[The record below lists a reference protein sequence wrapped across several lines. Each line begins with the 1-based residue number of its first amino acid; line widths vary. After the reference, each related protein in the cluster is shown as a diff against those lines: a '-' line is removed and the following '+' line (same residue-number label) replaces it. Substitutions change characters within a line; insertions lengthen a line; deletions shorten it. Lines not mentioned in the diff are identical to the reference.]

1 MTTIRST
8 AASIKPPARIGP
20 PTGKKPAPAAPP
32 LAGPI
37 AKLAAIRDWANARV
51 IGRTKEINLLTLALA
66 SKSNVLLLGV
76 PGTAK
81 TMMVDLM
88 SRAFCPSPDDFFD
101 ILMTKFSKPAEVFG
115 PTDVIALR
123 DEAKMRVAMEGF
135 LPEAKV
141 GFLDEA
147 LHVDTPIATPGGWER
162 MGDLKPGDE
171 VFGTSGAPVK
181 ITAVTPIVEGHP
193 CYRVGLID
201 GEEII
206 ADAGHKW
213 MVRAANSNPNSPY
226 RIMTTAEMAATGRKY
241 NIELPKPVELPET
254 SLPIDPY
261 VLGLW
266 LGNGNNWTGEIYTRR
281 VWVVATLAAVRRVY
295 PEAYVGRDLPGMKAL
310 SMGGTG
316 FRTQLR
322 EQGLIQNKRVPEVYL
337 RGSLAQRHALLQGL
351 MDTDGY
357 MGKEGTC
364 VFSNTNEGVVD
375 AVIQIVR
382 SFGIRATKCLTK
394 DSRIGANGPHRPCWK
409 VTFRGDPMF
418 APFAARGIAPPPRTH
433 AKRHLIVSIKKCKSV
448 PVRCITVDA
457 DNHLFLAGLSMVPT
471 SNCFKASSA
480 ILNALLR
487 IANERKFRNGST
499 WIDCPTRMIVG
510 ASNEFPED
518 PATLAAFYDRFPLK
532 MMVDSLDDTTFTDML
547 RLVRDRP
554 TPGKPPVTM
563 TDADFAEL
571 DRLVS
576 AVVVPEGLIEVLSE
590 LRGVLRAKGIRPSD
604 RRWSQCIRIIRASA
618 ALAGRTTAARADL
631 QAIEPVMWSTH
642 EEIGQVRSEIV
653 NFLNPIERVL
663 REAIDAAWA
672 GRRMILD
679 AAGSANDAVAAASA
693 ATKALSQI
701 NQQEALLQVVE
712 SKMVETDSDREQL
725 AVASSAIARL
735 KDAVGAVCIGKADAI
750 AKVRELD
757 APTVG

>member
-8 AASIKPPARIGP
+8 ASIKPPARIGP

-51 IGRTKEINLLTLALA
+51 CGRTKEINLLTLALA

-88 SRAFCPSPDDFFD
+88 SRAFCPIPDDFFD

-123 DEAKMRVAMEGF
+123 DEAKMRVATGGF

-141 GFLDEA
+141 GFLDE
-147 LHVDTPIATPGGWER
+147 V
-162 MGDLKPGDE
+162 
-171 VFGTSGAPVK
+171 
-181 ITAVTPIVEGHP
+181 
-193 CYRVGLID
+193 
-201 GEEII
+201 
-206 ADAGHKW
+206 
-213 MVRAANSNPNSPY
+213 
-226 RIMTTAEMAATGRKY
+226 
-241 NIELPKPVELPET
+241 
-254 SLPIDPY
+254 
-261 VLGLW
+261 
-266 LGNGNNWTGEIYTRR
+266 
-281 VWVVATLAAVRRVY
+281 
-295 PEAYVGRDLPGMKAL
+295 
-310 SMGGTG
+310 
-316 FRTQLR
+316 
-322 EQGLIQNKRVPEVYL
+322 
-337 RGSLAQRHALLQGL
+337 
-351 MDTDGY
+351 
-357 MGKEGTC
+357 
-364 VFSNTNEGVVD
+364 
-375 AVIQIVR
+375 
-382 SFGIRATKCLTK
+382 
-394 DSRIGANGPHRPCWK
+394 
-409 VTFRGDPMF
+409 
-418 APFAARGIAPPPRTH
+418 
-433 AKRHLIVSIKKCKSV
+433 
-448 PVRCITVDA
+448 
-457 DNHLFLAGLSMVPT
+457 
-471 SNCFKASSA
+471 FKASSA

-618 ALAGRTTAARADL
+618 ALAGRSTAARTDL

-663 REAIDAAWA
+663 REAIDAAWS

-679 AAGSANDAVAAASA
+679 AAGSANDATAAAAA
-693 ATKALSQI
+693 ATKALAQI
-701 NQQEALLQVVE
+701 NQQEGLLQVVE

-757 APTVG
+757 APVVG